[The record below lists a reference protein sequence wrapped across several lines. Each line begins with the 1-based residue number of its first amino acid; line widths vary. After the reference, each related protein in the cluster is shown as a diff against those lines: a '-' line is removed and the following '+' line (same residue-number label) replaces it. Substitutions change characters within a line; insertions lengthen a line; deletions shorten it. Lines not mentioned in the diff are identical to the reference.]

1 MNSGTAVSR
10 FETPGN
16 VKTKP
21 ASWWAVGSVSL
32 GSFATVTTEFL
43 PVGLLPDIARDL
55 GTSISQTGLMMAV
68 PGILAAISAPSCIA
82 LFSHVDRKRLLLG
95 LLSILLASN
104 LIVALSTHFWLTL
117 AGRVLLGFALGGFW
131 TIAGSLGPRLRPGK
145 EGVKATAYV
154 LAGVSIGTVA
164 GIPAGTLIGDAFGW
178 RAAFETAAVVTVAVG
193 LLIATFLPA
202 LPGERSAGISQMLSL
217 AGEQRIRR
225 MFAAALLIYVGHFAA
240 YTYLAPFVQ
249 EFAHIQG
256 QALGTLLFAFGLA
269 AVAGNLAGG
278 ALAARSAQSSVLI
291 MTLLMLGSLTTLLMF
306 VGNPWLL
313 WPVILVWG
321 FAFGMIPITTQIW
334 CFEAS
339 NDRVEGVQALLVC
352 VVNLSIGGGAFIGG
366 VVSGRAGFTAAI
378 VIGAVCAALSML
390 TVMLAMRSSKPVSC
404 TD

>member
-1 MNSGTAVSR
+1 MSR
-10 FETPGN
+10 FETAGN

-95 LLSILLASN
+95 LLSILLVSN

-164 GIPAGTLIGDAFGW
+164 GIPAGTLIGEAFGW

-256 QALGTLLFAFGLA
+256 QALGALLFAFGLA

-278 ALAARSAQSSVLI
+278 ALAARSAPSSVLI
-291 MTLLMLGSLTTLLMF
+291 MTLLMLGSLTALLMF

-321 FAFGMIPITTQIW
+321 FAFGMNPITTQLW

-366 VVSGRAGFTAAI
+366 VVSGRAGFTA
-378 VIGAVCAALSML
+378 
-390 TVMLAMRSSKPVSC
+390 
-404 TD
+404 

>member
-1 MNSGTAVSR
+1 
-10 FETPGN
+10 
-16 VKTKP
+16 
-21 ASWWAVGSVSL
+21 
-32 GSFATVTTEFL
+32 
-43 PVGLLPDIARDL
+43 
-55 GTSISQTGLMMAV
+55 MAV

-164 GIPAGTLIGDAFGW
+164 GIPAGTLIGEAFGW
-178 RAAFETAAVVTVAVG
+178 RAAFEAAAVVTVAVG
-193 LLIATFLPA
+193 LLIAFFLPA

-256 QALGTLLFAFGLA
+256 QALGALLFAFGLA

-278 ALAARSAQSSVLI
+278 ALAARSAPSSVLI
-291 MTLLMLGSLTTLLMF
+291 MTLLMLGSLTALLMF

-313 WPVILVWG
+313 GPVILVWG

-390 TVMLAMRSSKPVSC
+390 TVMLAMRSSRPVSC